1 VSVLDES
8 LHRVLTTDGASGAA
22 LIDVG
27 TGMVVRSAGDVAVG
41 LPAAAAAM
49 ADEARSATWSLGP
62 AQPGGDLEEVAVLT
76 AGRFHLLRLL
86 EFRRG
91 EGLLLFVDFDRSLTN
106 FALATLQVAQIA
118 PALLA

>member
-8 LHRVLTTDGASGAA
+8 LHRVLTTDGARGAA

-62 AQPGGDLEEVAVLT
+62 AQPGGALEEVAVLT

>member
-1 VSVLDES
+1 MSVLDES
-8 LHRVLTTDGASGAA
+8 LHRVLTTDGARSAA

-41 LPAAAAAM
+41 LPAAAVTM

>member
-1 VSVLDES
+1 MSVLDES
-8 LHRVLTTDGASGAA
+8 LHRVLTTDGARSAA

-27 TGMVVRSAGDVAVG
+27 TGMVVQSAGDVAVG
-41 LPAAAAAM
+41 LPAAAVTM